1 MPTVEPVPSNPQPP
15 MTFDAAPVQQP
26 MTFDAAPTQQAMT
39 FDSAPV
45 QQPTSADHPSLL
57 QRGLDLVSKIPI
69 VQFGIGAVKS
79 AEEGLGGAIQ
89 AGTEGS
95 QQREQNR
102 AAALG
107 VENQVPTAPTAPDA
121 ADHIGMGL
129 AKWLKQNTERQ
140 GFIQKSGAAGEI
152 MSEIFAPGEIG
163 RVLSLPD
170 KLMEAGRTIKAIE
183 SSSALQRIISRA
195 ITGSATAGTEI
206 GSQTYARTG
215 GDPEATAKAVA
226 TGAGIG
232 AVAEPIAGGLGDY
245 LQGLKDRGAALA
257 EPIPEPTYQQPAARP
272 RPSVPQRV
280 MPEVVTPEVVTPNI
294 PERAPAAERFAA
306 QEQQAAQAATQASL
320 EDLNQYRQVN
330 EQGTPT
336 NIQQLGLPSRSA
348 TEPYQF
354 TVPGWSATSEAGDLL
369 HEAGARYKQTG
380 TRVVEGRGTGN
391 MQPWEAQQ
399 NPPFNLPQYAQEP
412 GAVFSTEQNGVASPP
427 PAEPVVP
434 TREAA
439 TPPETAT
446 ISHREPIMTA
456 TAFKTAVRP
465 GSDIRQATTVGG
477 PSIITTDPEVAAG
490 HLDQIERITQG
501 PNFAALPAERQA
513 QILQS
518 RDAVLRQ
525 MQEYQS
531 LQGQHDYSPY
541 LHQPTFEPVDIN
553 KALARVGDMGDAA
566 EEMMRGPSE
575 MYQRWTDL
583 TQNRPGGSFKNLNDE
598 IGDLGGQTSAASRQ
612 RLAEAQQEMQQM
624 FNGSDP
630 YIGRAGTNIDRAIA
644 SSQFNNGY
652 LVKRMDDAFTN
663 AYSGAERT
671 GDFSVSKLQSNWK
684 ALVND
689 VGSPRLSNVIGPE
702 RYQAMNNII
711 NDMAAEPAADT
722 AATAAARLT
731 NQSAVDVAKATNRA
745 AIDAARATNRDA
757 VAAAREQHQ
766 TALENWRVGEL
777 QRKQANLATKTQY
790 QQQQAARAAAQ
801 AKQKWYY
808 DAAKN
813 GWTKFAND
821 AGMGE
826 IASIMPKGLAK
837 AAMHK
842 LGVAIVLKHI
852 LMRPAIANV
861 LYQGAQMG
869 TNPALYAPI
878 ISDALSSDTQAPQE

>member
-1 MPTVEPVPSNPQPP
+1 MPTVEPTPTQPA

-26 MTFDAAPTQQAMT
+26 MTFDAAPAQQDMT

-57 QRGLDLVSKIPI
+57 QRGMDIVSKIPI

-107 VENQVPTAPTAPDA
+107 VENQVPAAPTAPDA
-121 ADHIGMGL
+121 ADRAAQTI
-129 AKWLKQNTERQ
+129 ASWLRKNTERQ

-152 MSEIFAPGEIG
+152 LAELFSPGEVS
-163 RVLSLPD
+163 RALTLPD
-170 KLMEAGRTIKAIE
+170 KLMEAARAMKAVD
-183 SSSALQRIISRA
+183 STPALQRLLSRA
-195 ITGSATAGTEI
+195 ISGATTAGTEI
-206 GSQTYARTG
+206 GAQTYARTG
-215 GDPEATAKAVA
+215 GDPEATAKAVG
-226 TGAGIG
+226 TAGVLGGI
-232 AVAEPIAGGLGDY
+232 AEPLAGGLGDY
-245 LQGLKDRGAALA
+245 LQGLKERGAALA

-280 MPEVVTPEVVTPNI
+280 TPDIVTPEVVTPNI

-369 HEAGARYKQTG
+369 HEAGARYKQAG
-380 TRVVEGRGTGN
+380 TRVVEGRGQAQ

-399 NPPFNLPQYAQEP
+399 AAPFDLPRYGAEP
-412 GAVFSTEQNGVASPP
+412 GAVVRQVDAQGNVIPLEQPEPTP
-427 PAEPVVP
+427 PA
-434 TREAA
+434 EAA
-439 TPPETAT
+439 TPPETPT
-446 ISHREPIMTA
+446 ISHREPIMQA
-456 TAFKTAVRP
+456 TAYRTGVRP
-465 GSDIRQATTVGG
+465 GSEIRQATTVGG
-477 PSIITTDPEVAAG
+477 PSVVTTDPEVAAG
-490 HLDQIERITQG
+490 HLDQIERIVQD
-501 PNFAALPAERQA
+501 PNFSELPPQRQMD
-513 QILQS
+513 ILNS
-518 RDAVLRQ
+518 RNQVMRQ

-541 LHQPTFEPVDIN
+541 LHQPTFQPTNIEE
-553 KALARVGDMGDAA
+553 ALSRVGDMGDAA
-566 EEMMRGPSE
+566 DEMMRGPKE
-575 MYQRWTDL
+575 MYDRWTQL
-583 TQNRPGGSFKNLNDE
+583 TQNRPNGSFQDLNNE
-598 IGDLGGQTSAASRQ
+598 INDLQGQTGAAART
-612 RLAEAQQEMQQM
+612 RLSQAQQEMQQM

-671 GDFSVSKLQSNWK
+671 GDFSVSKLQGNWK

-689 VGSPRLSNVIGPE
+689 VGSARLGNVIGPE

-731 NQSAVDVAKATNRA
+731 NQAAVDAAKATNRA
-745 AIDAARATNRDA
+745 AIDAAKATNRDA

-766 TALENWRVGEL
+766 TALENWRAGEL

-790 QQQQAARAAAQ
+790 QQQLAARAEAQ

-808 DAAKN
+808 DAARN

-861 LYQGAQMG
+861 LYQGAQMA

-878 ISDALSSDTQAPQE
+878 ISDALRSDTGGQ

>member
-1 MPTVEPVPSNPQPP
+1 MPTVEPTPTQPA

-57 QRGLDLVSKIPI
+57 QRGLNIVSKIPI

-206 GSQTYARTG
+206 GAQTYARTG
-215 GDPEATAKAVA
+215 GDPEATAKAVG
-226 TGAGIG
+226 TAGVLGGI
-232 AVAEPIAGGLGDY
+232 AEPLAGGLGDY

-280 MPEVVTPEVVTPNI
+280 TPEIVTPEVVTPNI

-330 EQGTPT
+330 AQGTPT

-354 TVPGWSATSEAGDLL
+354 TVPGWSSTSEAGDLL
-369 HEAGARYKQTG
+369 HEAGARYKQVG
-380 TRVVEGRGTGN
+380 TRVVEGKGQPS

-399 NPPFNLPQYAQEP
+399 AAPFDLPRYGEEP
-412 GAVFSTEQNGVASPP
+412 GAVVRQVDAQGNPIPLEQPEPIP
-427 PAEPVVP
+427 PAE
-434 TREAA
+434 AA
-439 TPPETAT
+439 VPPETPT
-446 ISHREPIMTA
+446 VSHREPIMQA
-456 TAFKTAVRP
+456 TAYRTGVRP
-465 GSDIRQATTVGG
+465 GSEIRQATTVGG
-477 PSIITTDPEVAAG
+477 PSIITTDPEIAAG

-518 RDAVLRQ
+518 RDEVMRQ
-525 MQEYQS
+525 MQEYKA
-531 LQGQHDYSPY
+531 LQPQHEYSPY
-541 LHQPTFEPVDIN
+541 LHQPTFEPVN
-553 KALARVGDMGDAA
+553 MEQALSRVGDMGDAA
-566 EEMMRGPSE
+566 DEMMRGPKE
-575 MYQRWTDL
+575 MYQKWTDL
-583 TQNRPGGSFKNLNDE
+583 TQDRPGGSFQDLNNE
-598 IGDLGGQTSAASRQ
+598 IRDLQDKTGAASRQ
-612 RLAEAQQEMQQM
+612 RLAEAQREMQQM

-689 VGSPRLSNVIGPE
+689 VGSPRLSNVMGPE

-731 NQSAVDVAKATNRA
+731 NQSAVDAAKATNRA

-852 LMRPAIANV
+852 LMRPAIASV

-878 ISDALSSDTQAPQE
+878 ISDALRPDTQAPQE

>member
-1 MPTVEPVPSNPQPP
+1 MPTVEPTPTQPA

-26 MTFDAAPTQQAMT
+26 MTFDAAPAQQDMT

-57 QRGLDLVSKIPI
+57 QRGLNIVSKIPI

-107 VENQVPTAPTAPDA
+107 VENQVAPPPSTPDA
-121 ADHIGMGL
+121 ADRAAQTI
-129 AKWLKQNTERQ
+129 ADWLRKNTDRQ

-152 MSEIFAPGEIG
+152 LAELFSPGEVS
-163 RVLSLPD
+163 RAVTLPD
-170 KLMEAGRTIKAIE
+170 KLMEAARAMKAVD
-183 SSSALQRIISRA
+183 STPALQRLLSRSLSGA
-195 ITGSATAGTEI
+195 ATAGTEI
-206 GSQTYARTG
+206 GAQTYARTG
-215 GDPEATAKAVA
+215 GDPEATAKATA

-232 AVAEPIAGGLGDY
+232 AVAEPLAGGLGDY
-245 LQGLKDRGAALA
+245 LQGLKERGAALA

-280 MPEVVTPEVVTPNI
+280 TPDIVTPEVVTPNI

-330 EQGTPT
+330 AQGTPT

-369 HEAGARYKQTG
+369 HEAGARYKQAG
-380 TRVVEGRGTGN
+380 TRVVEGRGQAQ

-399 NPPFNLPQYAQEP
+399 VPFDLPRYGEEP
-412 GAVFSTEQNGVASPP
+412 GAVVRQVDAQGNTIPLEQPEPTP
-427 PAEPVVP
+427 PA
-434 TREAA
+434 EAA
-439 TPPETAT
+439 TPPETPT
-446 ISHREPIMTA
+446 VSHREPIMQA
-456 TAFKTAVRP
+456 TAYRTEVRP
-465 GSDIRQATTVGG
+465 GSEIRQATTVGG
-477 PSIITTDPEVAAG
+477 PSVITTDPEVAAG
-490 HLDQIERITQG
+490 HLDQIERIVQD
-501 PNFAALPAERQA
+501 PNFSELPPQRQMD
-513 QILQS
+513 ILNS
-518 RDAVLRQ
+518 RNQVMRQ

-541 LHQPTFEPVDIN
+541 LHQPTFQPTNIEE
-553 KALARVGDMGDAA
+553 ALSRVGDMGDAA
-566 EEMMRGPSE
+566 DEMMRGPKE
-575 MYQRWTDL
+575 MYDRWTQL
-583 TQNRPGGSFKNLNDE
+583 TQNRPGGSFQDLNNE
-598 IGDLGGQTSAASRQ
+598 INDLQGQTGAAART
-612 RLAEAQQEMQQM
+612 RLAQAQQEMQQM

-663 AYSGAERT
+663 AYSGAERS

-689 VGSPRLSNVIGPE
+689 VGSPRLSNVIGPQ

-731 NQSAVDVAKATNRA
+731 NQSAVDAAKATNRA

-790 QQQQAARAAAQ
+790 QQQLAARAEAQ

-808 DAAKN
+808 DAARN

-878 ISDALSSDTQAPQE
+878 ISDALRPDTGGQ